1 MDRVVEGFDRVDF
14 WKEISDKDSSTQPRT
29 SEIHNPTL
37 RFMHRWLAVTLF
49 PRNDLR
55 TVRVDGMKIMYSMLN
70 KTHIS
75 SIIGMIDY

>member
-1 MDRVVEGFDRVDF
+1 MDRAVEGLDKVDF

-37 RFMHRWLAVTLF
+37 RFMHRWLAMTLF

-55 TVRVDGMKIMYSMLN
+55 TVRVEEMKIIYAMVN
-70 KTHIS
+70 KIC
-75 SIIGMIDY
+75 IPLLLA